1 MAYAILRTAKLS
13 SLGNVGGSAR
23 HTFRERQTPNAD
35 PERTGHNR
43 TTGAQ
48 SSREVLAG
56 VKARL
61 ATVPTVRKNAVLAV
75 EYFIGASP
83 EWFKEKSAQEREA
96 YFDAAEKWLRLRHGD
111 ENVIAFNRQYDETS
125 PHCTAYVVPIDPRGR
140 LNCSYFLDGR
150 EKLSL
155 MQTEF
160 AEKVG
165 QRFSLERGIEGS
177 KAKHQTIKQY
187 YAKIQEPVQH
197 IQVTPEGVQP
207 KILRKGLITS
217 DYETPELI
225 AQRITKHVQATY
237 APALEAAKQHHA
249 EKAAKAAREAR
260 LVELRA
266 QAIVPHDLPLEAV
279 LERLGYE
286 RDAKER
292 TTWRTPAGRLTVNG
306 ATFNAHELGWGGSG
320 AVNLVRLIEQTD
332 FKGAVNLLANEFGT
346 APVLS
351 QVVADM
357 RGRTEAAARAPK
369 RVYAPPE
376 PSQDHWPRVRH
387 YLTEV
392 RKLGAQIVDR
402 LCELGKLYADRFANA
417 VFVLGNGE
425 GVELHG
431 TGEMPFHGVRG
442 AKQPFTLLT
451 ARGAPQKVAFVGS
464 AIEALSLYELGFEG
478 RVMSLAGSTATEAR
492 KQADRVR
499 QEGLTVVAAFSNDRA
514 GEQLAAHLGQPRQRI
529 YPGHGKDWND
539 ALRYERATPGQ
550 RLVMEQ
556 QKLIQQQ
563 HTRSRGGPRIG

>member
-1 MAYAILRTAKLS
+1 MAYAILRTAKLT

-35 PERTGHNR
+35 PERTGLNR

-48 SSREVLAG
+48 SAREVIDG
-56 VKARL
+56 VNARL

-160 AEKVG
+160 AEKIG

-197 IQVTPEGVQP
+197 VQIKPEGLQP
-207 KILRKGLITS
+207 RVLKKGLLTS
-217 DYETPELI
+217 VYEDPEMV
-225 AQRITKHVQATY
+225 AQRLTKAVQAAY

-249 EKAAKAAREAR
+249 EKGAKAAREAR
-260 LVELRA
+260 LAELRA
-266 QAIVPHDLPLEAV
+266 TATLARDLPLESV
-279 LERLGYE
+279 LERLGCE
-286 RDAKER
+286 RDPKDRA
-292 TTWRTPAGRLTVNG
+292 TWYTPAGRLTVSSSQFTARDLGKSGNG
-306 ATFNAHELGWGGSG
+306 AIE
-320 AVNLVRLIEQTD
+320 LVRLIEQTD
-332 FKGAVNLLANEFGT
+332 FKGAVNLLASEFGT
-346 APVLS
+346 GPVLS

-357 RGRTEAAARAPK
+357 RGRVEAAARAPK
-369 RVYAPPE
+369 RAYEPPE
-376 PSQDHWPRVRH
+376 PSQEHWPRVRH
-387 YLTEV
+387 YLTEI
-392 RKLGAQIVDR
+392 RSLGAQIVDR
-402 LCELGKLYADRFANA
+402 LYELGKLYADRFANA

-425 GVELHG
+425 GVELRG
-431 TGEMPFHGVRG
+431 TGETPFHGVRG
-442 AKQPFTLLT
+442 ARKPFSLVTVKD
-451 ARGAPQKVAFVGS
+451 PQKVAFVKS
-464 AIEALSLYELGFEG
+464 AIDALSLYELGFKG
-478 RVMSLAGSTATEAR
+478 RIVSLARSSATVAR
-492 KQADRVR
+492 EQAEKAR
-499 QEGLTVVAAFSNDRA
+499 QEGLTVLVAFGNDRA
-514 GEQLAAHLGQPRQRI
+514 SEQLAAHLGYPREPI
-529 YPGHGKDWND
+529 YPKHGKDWND

-563 HTRSRGGPRIG
+563 HTRSRGGPRLG

>member
-1 MAYAILRTAKLS
+1 MAYAILRTAKLT

-35 PERTGHNR
+35 PERTSQNR

-48 SSREVLAG
+48 SAREVIAG
-56 VKARL
+56 VNARL

-83 EWFKEKSAQEREA
+83 EWFKKKSAQEREA
-96 YFDAAEKWLRLRHGD
+96 YFDAAEKWLKLRHGD

-125 PHCTAYVVPIDPRGR
+125 PHCTAYVVPIDPKGR

-165 QRFSLERGIEGS
+165 RRFSLERGIEGS

-197 IQVTPEGVQP
+197 IKVTPEGVQP
-207 KILRKGLITS
+207 KVLRKGLITS

-225 AQRITKHVQATY
+225 AQRITKDVQAAY

-266 QAIVPHDLPLEAV
+266 EAIVAHDLPLEAV

-306 ATFNAHELGWGGSG
+306 STFSAHELGWGGSG

-332 FKGAVNLLANEFGT
+332 FKGAVNLLASEFGT

-351 QVVADM
+351 QVVADV

-369 RVYAPPE
+369 RAYAPPE

-387 YLTEV
+387 YLTEI
-392 RKLGAQIVDR
+392 RCLGAQLVDKLR
-402 LCELGKLYADRFANA
+402 ELGRLYADRFANA

-431 TGEMPFHGVRG
+431 TGELPFHGVRG
-442 AKQPFTLLT
+442 AKKPFSLITVK
-451 ARGAPQKVAFVGS
+451 APRQVAFVGS

-478 RVMSLAGSTATEAR
+478 RVDSLAGSSATEAR
-492 KQADRVR
+492 KQAEQVR
-499 QEGLTVVAAFSNDRA
+499 QEGLTVVDAFGNDRT
-514 GEQLAAHLGQPRQRI
+514 GQQLSAHLGLPRQRI
-529 YPGHGKDWND
+529 YPGHGKDWNE
-539 ALRYERATPGQ
+539 ALRYERTTPGQ
-550 RLVMEQ
+550 RLVIEQ
-556 QKLIQQQ
+556 QKLIQQRT
-563 HTRSRGGPRIG
+563 HSRGGPRRG